1 MSTNEDYRTLEELKR
16 LMVDPNIEFIEAHGL
31 QIVQSK
37 VEMHKSHGLQMVIII
52 KVGDKK

>member
-16 LMVDPNIEFIEAHGL
+16 LMVDTNIEFIEEHCL

-37 VEMHKSHGLQMVIII
+37 VETHKSHGLQMVIII